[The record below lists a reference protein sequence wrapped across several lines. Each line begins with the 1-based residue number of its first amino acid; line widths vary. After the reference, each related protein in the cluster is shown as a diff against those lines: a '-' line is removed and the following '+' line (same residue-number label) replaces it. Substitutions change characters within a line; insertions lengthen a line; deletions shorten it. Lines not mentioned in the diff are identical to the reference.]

1 MYFRARLVG
10 LNAINTGVAI
20 PLIIIFGVVN
30 ELFGLDNVLGFFK
43 NFAKQDEMEFE
54 AQLKDDTGSIA
65 PPKNNDGAHE
75 IETDLSNQRYSSVFQ
90 QFYSGQDPR
99 IQNKTQLINT
109 YRGIMTYPEVENAV
123 SEIINEAIVN
133 EQGKDIVT
141 MDLTK
146 TNFSKNIQDKIM
158 EELDTVMNIHDFDNR
173 GSRLFRDWYVDS
185 RIYFHKIMH
194 KMKLTASK
202 NYAS

>member
-1 MYFRARLVG
+1 MNF
-10 LNAINTGVAI
+10 
-20 PLIIIFGVVN
+20 
-30 ELFGLDNVLGFFK
+30 FGLDNVLGFFK

-194 KMKLTASK
+194 KNEADGIKELRQLIPLHGTDPRIGYR
-202 NYAS
+202 NPTRWG